1 MGRFEYPRRGVGL
14 MPEYDSIDGSP
25 AQGTGNGGCASWRR
39 SSRED
44 TGNRVCGSSRD
55 TRASPVWRGVD
66 SLRSG
71 CSMRV
76 SVDPCIAPVT
86 ALYGSGH
93 WKQGVSGAQSTA
105 LRSRVLVGTWSG
117 NAGGESA

>member
-1 MGRFEYPRRGVGL
+1 

-25 AQGTGNGGCASWRR
+25 AQGTGNG
-39 SSRED
+39 
-44 TGNRVCGSSRD
+44 VCGSCRD

-66 SLRSG
+66 LLRG
-71 CSMRV
+71 GWSMRV
-76 SVDPCIAPVT
+76 SVDSCIAPVT

-93 WKQGVSGAQSTA
+93 WKQGVSGPQSA
-105 LRSRVLVGTWSG
+105 RLRSRVLVGSWSG